1 MSPNAF
7 DLPETTIECGV
18 CLMLGEVFEQT
29 VSPLFGDSVVDVVE
43 WSFDMAWELPGLSP
57 WLQETLADF
66 SQRDAVLRHG
76 GQLFLS
82 VRSPIE
88 ATAGLAGAIPAPG
101 CGYSDEARFRVFRI
115 YGCRRFSS
123 GCSASRSTERD

>member
-43 WSFDMAWELPGLSP
+43 WPFDMAWELPGLSP
-57 WLQETLADF
+57 WLQESLADF

-76 GQLFLS
+76 VSFSCRQ
-82 VRSPIE
+82 VTYRSDSR
-88 ATAGLAGAIPAPG
+88 PG
-101 CGYSDEARFRVFRI
+101 WGD
-115 YGCRRFSS
+115 S
-123 GCSASRSTERD
+123 GTRLRLLR